1 MSDLNATY
9 QKLLAQQK
17 RVAILDSVQGVLEW
31 DYRTYMPKEGA
42 PHRAEQSALLA
53 GLRHEWSTAPEVGA
67 MLNELEQGEYG
78 GNKLS
83 VEAVNLREW
92 RHDYDRMVKLPK
104 ELVEE
109 LTRTS
114 THAQDA
120 WKKARETRQFN
131 LFRPWLEKTITLK
144 RREANYLGYDDEPY
158 DALLD
163 GFEPGARTSEVAVVL
178 SHLRDQLVV
187 ILKAIAG
194 SPRQPDVS
202 CLHREFP
209 AAAQAAFGREVA
221 EAIGY
226 NFDSGRLDTTTHPFC
241 SGLGPSDV
249 RITTRYDEHF
259 LNGALFGVIH
269 ESGHGIYQQNLPGE
283 HWGSPAGDPVSLG
296 IHESQS
302 RLWENMVG
310 RSRAFWE
317 HWFPKAQA
325 AFPALRDVKLDDF
338 HFAINAVKPSF
349 IRVEADEVTYNLHI
363 LLRFEL
369 ERAMLNGELTAADA
383 PGAWNDKFQ
392 RYFGLKVPDDAAGCL
407 QDIHWSSGYIGYF
420 PTYSLGNLNA
430 AQFFER
436 ARADLGDLDDMF
448 RRGEFQPLRRWL
460 TDKIHSQG
468 RRYRAAHLI
477 EVVTG
482 KPLEAKALVGYLKG
496 KFGELYQVKFEESVK
511 V

>member
-1 MSDLNATY
+1 MSDLSATY
-9 QKLLAQQK
+9 KCLLETQK
-17 RVAILDSVQGVLEW
+17 RIATLGSVEGTLEW
-31 DYRTYMPKEGA
+31 DERTYMPKEGA
-42 PHRAEQSALLA
+42 PHRAEQRALLA
-53 GLRHEWSTAPEVGA
+53 GLRHEWSTALEIGG
-67 MLNELEQGEYG
+67 MLTELEQSEYG
-78 GNKLS
+78 GHKLS
-83 VEAVNLREW
+83 PEAVNIREW
-92 RHDYDRMVKLPK
+92 RHDYDRLVKLPK

-109 LTRTS
+109 LTRTA

-120 WKKARETRQFN
+120 WIKARASRQFN

-163 GFEPGARTSEVAVVL
+163 AFEPGAKTREIAVVL
-178 SHLRDQLVV
+178 SQLRDHLVP

-194 SPRQPDVS
+194 SSLKPDVS
-202 CLHREFP
+202 IVHREFP
-209 AAAQAAFGREVA
+209 PAAQEAFARQVAA
-221 EAIGY
+221 AIGY
-226 NFDSGRLDTTTHPFC
+226 NFDCGRLDVTAHPFC
-241 SGLGPSDV
+241 IGLGPSDT

-259 LNGALFGVIH
+259 LNPALFGVIH
-269 ESGHGIYQQNLPGE
+269 EAGHGVYNQSLPRE
-283 HWGSPAGDPVSLG
+283 HWGTPAGDPVSLG

-317 HWFPKAQA
+317 HWYPQAQK
-325 AFPALRDVKLDDF
+325 AFPALKGVKLDDF
-338 HFAINAVKPSF
+338 YFAVNEVKPSF

-369 ERAMLNGELTAADA
+369 ERAILNGDLTAADV
-383 PGAWNDKFQ
+383 PEAWNKKFHD
-392 RYFGLKVPDDAAGCL
+392 YFSLKVPDDATGCL

-430 AQFFER
+430 AQFFDQ
-436 ARADLGDLDDMF
+436 ARADLGDLEEMF
-448 RRGEFQPLRRWL
+448 RRGEFQPLRQWL

-468 RRYRAAHLI
+468 RRYRPEHLI

-482 KPLEAKALVGYLKG
+482 KPLEATAMVNYLKR
-496 KFGELYQVKFEESVK
+496 KFGELYQVHFAD
-511 V
+511 